1 MNVSDNDT
9 SLIGRN
15 DAIRLV
21 IIKIK
26 PRGKTEEVL
35 SAGEEGSENVQR
47 VKMMLALQ
55 FKRISLV
62 EWSSMEALIE
72 RS

>member
-55 FKRISLV
+55 FKVSFLLR
-62 EWSSMEALIE
+62 
-72 RS
+72 